1 MSQYVARFRD
11 MKMEDEHEDL
21 TTQEMAEQVE
31 VLPHG
36 MYCVNPFDRVEL
48 PLPLPERAATP
59 KKHRLS
65 YDELHDTMIHAA
77 IE

>member
-1 MSQYVARFRD
+1 MKTSQLRKWQSRSR
-11 MKMEDEHEDL
+11 L
-21 TTQEMAEQVE
+21 
-31 VLPHG
+31 LPHG